1 MVRKI
6 KAKLVLQLRNQ
17 SLSRR
22 AIESAHGISRHS
34 IQAVLDAAELAGLGW
49 DDVAEMSETEV
60 YAALFPGRGVHE
72 SVFAQPD
79 WPRVHTELARVGVTL
94 KLLHQEYVDAFSR
107 AGQAV
112 MSYDR
117 FCRLYGDYAAVTGA
131 SSRVGHKAGRS
142 IEVDWSGPT
151 MQLLDPTTGEI
162 SKVYLFV
169 ACLPFSRYAFV
180 EASLDMRQESWLRAQ
195 IGQVL
200 RHNSLQTTATY
211 AARVDSFGTLTI
223 MGTRSSLSLSN

>member
-17 SLSRR
+17 GLSGR
-22 AIESAHGISRHS
+22 AIASGQDIARNSV
-34 IQAVLDAAELAGLGW
+34 QVVLEAADRLGVGW
-49 DDVAEMSETEV
+49 ADVEEMPEAEV

-79 WPRVHTELARVGVTL
+79 WGRVHTELARVGVTL
-94 KLLHQEYVDAFSR
+94 KLLHQEYVDASGP
-107 AGQAV
+107 AQAV

-117 FCRLYGDYAAVTGA
+117 FCRLYGDYSAVSGA
-131 SSRVGHKAGRS
+131 TSRVGHKAGRS
-142 IEVDWSGPT
+142 IEVDWPGPT

-162 SKVYLFV
+162 SKVFLFV

-180 EASLDMRQESWLRAQ
+180 EATLDMR
-195 IGQVL
+195 
-200 RHNSLQTTATY
+200 
-211 AARVDSFGTLTI
+211 
-223 MGTRSSLSLSN
+223 